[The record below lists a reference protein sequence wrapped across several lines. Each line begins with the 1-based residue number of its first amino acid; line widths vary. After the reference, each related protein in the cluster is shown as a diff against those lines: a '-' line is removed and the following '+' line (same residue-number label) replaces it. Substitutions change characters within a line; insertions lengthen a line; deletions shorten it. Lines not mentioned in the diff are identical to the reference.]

1 MKRIFLETGNVI
13 HLRSPRLG
21 QPALDSDLGPEV
33 SDGCPH
39 NVAKAMGP
47 PVSSC
52 NTVRQELLHM
62 HGSSASLS
70 RQHSR
75 STFGNGGRGRIPT
88 LWSSA
93 PDVAGPC
100 ESLQSEASGRGS
112 RSASSPAYTRGLSS
126 EEPAAD
132 YSAQASSPAPSSAPN
147 ASSMWST
154 PLPSP
159 RLGLA
164 LPSPIVVSDRMV
176 KDSGP
181 PLDSQ

>member
-1 MKRIFLETGNVI
+1 MKRIFLEAGNVI

-112 RSASSPAYTRGLSS
+112 RSASSPP
-126 EEPAAD
+126 E
-132 YSAQASSPAPSSAPN
+132 
-147 ASSMWST
+147 T
-154 PLPSP
+154 P
-159 RLGLA
+159 GT
-164 LPSPIVVSDRMV
+164 
-176 KDSGP
+176 P
-181 PLDSQ
+181 PTKPGATKQVR